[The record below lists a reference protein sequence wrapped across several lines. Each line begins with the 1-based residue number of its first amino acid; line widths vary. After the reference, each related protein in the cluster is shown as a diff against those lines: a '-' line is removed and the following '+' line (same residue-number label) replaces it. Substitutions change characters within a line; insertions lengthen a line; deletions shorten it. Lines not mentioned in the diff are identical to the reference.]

1 MRQLVIATQLA
12 LGLIF
17 LHLKK
22 IIASLGR
29 FFSNDHVQSLRQAMV
44 WTLPCAMMS
53 AIFVAIAFIL
63 DVMHF
68 QSGLS
73 QVLKQLNAVVLS
85 FIPMVVATSLTY
97 ILSVKKRLPPMP
109 VSTLALISILMIR
122 WRLTLSFDGAMSLM
136 VLIGIVVPF
145 ITVPIVKSLYGRKLT
160 VITSNDYAGNN
171 VKVALNLTIP
181 GMIVLILIFLGIEML
196 GVFVGYLSKLGLL
209 SGLNVEPSYS
219 GAALYTVLNSMLWF
233 VGVHGANVLQPLLMH
248 LNEVSSFG
256 GGAVNESFMGAFV
269 FIGGAG
275 ATLSLIVAI
284 VIFSKNNTLRLLAFT
299 SIPIGMLNINEVLIH
314 GFPIILNPRMLV
326 PFIATPLV
334 NAIIALF
341 VINLG
346 WVAMPDAEIPL
357 NSLVGINAYI
367 ATHHDVHAVF
377 LQMFNVLVGT
387 LIYGLFINNK
397 EKVIDHIHF
406 KSLDMTYAH
415 LNEEASVFSYDPIS
429 ATAELRK
436 KLTYQKKHMERL
448 AGLDFYLEYQPQIT
462 PHNQKLV
469 GVEALIRARD
479 ADNKIWAAG
488 EFLPWFE
495 DASMMKSI
503 DLWVVNEAIKQ
514 DAEWQSLG
522 LDLGIKINV
531 SSETLKHKETM
542 DLLIE
547 KLAVAKGRVSIEI
560 VEQEFLGELNTVVES
575 IRRIQS
581 IGAKVYIDD
590 FGTGYSS
597 LSYLNLLKVDC
608 IKVDR
613 NFVLELEKP
622 EGQKVMAGIFNFA
635 EALGLELIV
644 EGVETK
650 EQLAKIPKQPLFA
663 VQGWL
668 YSKSLNPS
676 EIPAFAAKFNH
687 FAAA

>member
-1 MRQLVIATQLA
+1 MVS
-12 LGLIF
+12 
-17 LHLKK
+17 LK
-22 IIASLGR
+22 R
-29 FFSNDHVQSLRQAMV
+29 FFSSENVQSLRQAMI

-63 DVMHF
+63 DVLHF
-68 QSGLS
+68 QAGLS
-73 QVLKQLNAVVLS
+73 QLLKQLNSVVSS
-85 FIPMVVATSLTY
+85 FIPVVVATSLTY

-109 VSTLALISILMIR
+109 VSLLALMCILMIR
-122 WRLTLSFDGAMSLM
+122 WRLEHFFGSAMSFM
-136 VLIGIVVPF
+136 VLISIIVPF
-145 ITVPIVKSLYGRKLT
+145 ITVPIVKGLYEKKLT
-160 VITSNDYAGNN
+160 VITSNDFAGNN

-181 GMIVLILIFLGIEML
+181 GIIVLIVMYLGIEML
-196 GVFVGYLSKLGLL
+196 GVVVGHLSKLGML
-209 SGLNVEPSYS
+209 SGLNIEPSYS
-219 GAALYTVLNSMLWF
+219 GAALYTILNSMLWF
-233 VGVHGANVLQPLLMH
+233 VGVHGANVLQPLLLH

-275 ATLSLIVAI
+275 ATFSLIAAI
-284 VIFSKNNTLRLLAFT
+284 IIFSKNNTMRLLAFA
-299 SIPIGMLNINEVLIH
+299 SIPIGMLNINEVLIY
-314 GFPIILNPRMLV
+314 GIPIILNLRMLL
-326 PFIATPLV
+326 PFVLTPLV

-346 WVAMPDAEIPL
+346 WVAMPDADAPL
-357 NSLVGINAYI
+357 NSLIGLNAYI
-367 ATHHDVHAVF
+367 ATHHDLNAVF
-377 LQMFNVLVGT
+377 LQIFNVLVGAF
-387 LIYGLFINNK
+387 IYSFFMSNK

-436 KLTYQKKHMERL
+436 KLTHQKKHMERL
-448 AGLDFYLEYQPQIT
+448 ASLDFYLEYQPQIT

-479 ADNKIWAAG
+479 ADNKIWGAG

-560 VEQEFLGELNTVVES
+560 VEQEFLGELKSVVES
-575 IRRIQS
+575 IRRIQA

-597 LSYLNLLKVDC
+597 LSYLNSLKVDC

-635 EALGLELIV
+635 ETLGLELIV

-650 EQLAKIPKQPLFA
+650 EQLAKIPKHPLFA

-668 YSKSLNPS
+668 YSKSLNPID
-676 EIPAFAAKFNH
+676 IPAFAAKFNLLV
-687 FAAA
+687 